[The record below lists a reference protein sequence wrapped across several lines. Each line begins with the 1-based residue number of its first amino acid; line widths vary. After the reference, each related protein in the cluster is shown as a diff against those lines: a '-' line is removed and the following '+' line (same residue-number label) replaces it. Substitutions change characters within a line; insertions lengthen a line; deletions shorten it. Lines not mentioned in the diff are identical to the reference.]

1 MMSALANVT
10 EAPAAAG
17 NGVGNV
23 GLAFGLTIGAG
34 LATTVGAM
42 LPFCLNLDRP
52 LVLAGALAASAGVM
66 IYVSLVEIMSK
77 SLNAYRAI
85 EAVGAQNAPLVTLF
99 TFFGGVVFMALLDV
113 LVHRLDPEMT
123 HDPMLPSGPR
133 SAQHSILYLDH
144 VLCKDFRD
152 AGSAAEDDGE
162 HERHERRAQLAVES
176 KRLRRMG
183 LMTGLCIFLHNLP
196 EGLATFVGAL
206 ASSTLGVGLA
216 VAIGIHNLPEGV
228 CVAVPIYYATGSR
241 WKGFAAATLSGIAEP
256 FGALIGYA
264 VIATVDPH
272 SVDLA
277 YAVLFGLIAGMM
289 VFISFHE
296 LLATAQRYDP
306 NLVVV
311 SPALF
316 VGMFVIGLSLV
327 LFQY

>member
-1 MMSALANVT
+1 M
-10 EAPAAAG
+10 
-17 NGVGNV
+17 

-34 LATTVGAM
+34 LATTVGAL

-66 IYVSLVEIMSK
+66 IYVSLVEITNK
-77 SLNAYRAI
+77 SLTAYKAV
-85 EAVGAQNAPLVTLF
+85 EAVGPQNAALVTFF

-123 HDPMLPSGPR
+123 HEPMLAGPY

-162 HERHERRAQLAVES
+162 HERHEKRAQLAVES

-196 EGLATFVGAL
+196 EGLATFVAAL
-206 ASSTLGVGLA
+206 ANATLGVGLA
-216 VAIGIHNLPEGV
+216 VAIGIHNLPEGI

-241 WKGFAAATLSGIAEP
+241 WKGFAAATLSGVAEP
-256 FGALIGYA
+256 VGALIGYA
-264 VIATVDPH
+264 VIATVDAR

-306 NLVVV
+306 NGVVV

-316 VGMFVIGLSLV
+316 AGMFVIGLSLV